1 MRVFDLEK
9 KIENFNKSFEL
20 NNGCYWI
27 LLNVT
32 ELDMLNKYV
41 LLDGKNIV
49 ECRDFDQSSRIEY
62 YNEYIFLLLNILEY
76 HNESVYSRELNLF
89 LGRNYL
95 ITVYKDDL
103 DVINEMIEDVSNSK
117 NCNLLNDKPEPSVL
131 LYYIL
136 DRIIVKNY
144 NIISILE
151 AEADKI
157 EIRILKNPKGERAQ
171 EIINI
176 RRQVYKVRK
185 FLNPLRYIGDSLI
198 CNDNRI
204 IEDESIVYFIGL
216 NRKIDKLMMSLDG
229 LVQDLGLVR
238 EAFEAEISNK
248 TNELMKVF
256 TLIATIFLPLN
267 LLTSMYGMNVKHIPL
282 ASIEY
287 GYFYI
292 ISFMALVTIMLIYFF
307 KRKKWL

>member
-1 MRVFDLEK
+1 MRVFNLDERS
-9 KIENFNKSFEL
+9 ENFNKEFEL
-20 NNGCYWI
+20 DKGYYWI
-27 LLNVT
+27 LLDVT
-32 ELDMLNKYV
+32 ELDKLNKY
-41 LLDGKNIV
+41 LILDKKSIM

-76 HNESVYSRELNLF
+76 NKENVYSRELNLF

-103 DVINEMIEDVSNSK
+103 DVINDMIEDFNNDK
-117 NCNLLNDKPEPSVL
+117 NCNLLNDKPEPSIL

-136 DRIIVKNY
+136 DRIIVENY
-144 NIISILE
+144 NIISSLE

-171 EIINI
+171 EFINI

-198 CNDNRI
+198 CNDNGI
-204 IEDESIVYFIGL
+204 INDKTIVYFIGL
-216 NRKIDKLMMSLDG
+216 NRKIDKLMMSLED

-238 EAFEAEISNK
+238 EALEAEISNK

-267 LLTSMYGMNVKHIPL
+267 LITSMYGMNVKHIPL
-282 ASIEY
+282 VSFEY
-287 GYFYI
+287 GYYYI
-292 ISFMALVTIMLIYFF
+292 MIIMILLTIILIYFF
-307 KRKKWL
+307 KHKKWL